1 MKTRYAILQMIQAHY
16 SNNFK
21 QFDNFAKALAEVYA
35 QDGDLQAKDEIL
47 KMMSNSGELTCVPA
61 GYIPKGM
68 SKPHI
73 SEDAEAVEAGSSRE
87 NDVEN
92 NNASST
98 TKDVVEKKADSDRG
112 FADDN
117 EANENLDE
125 KPKRKHHKK
134 TEQEEKSDTGLSDV
148 PGQMG
153 LEDFLT

>member
-68 SKPHI
+68 PKPHI

-87 NDVEN
+87 KDVEN

-98 TKDVVEKKADSDRG
+98 TKNVVEKKADSDRG
-112 FADDN
+112 FVDGN
-117 EANENLDE
+117 EANES
-125 KPKRKHHKK
+125 KHHKK
-134 TEQEEKSDTGLSDV
+134 TEQEEKSDTGLLDV

>member
-1 MKTRYAILQMIQAHY
+1 MIKTRYAILQMIQAHY

-68 SKPHI
+68 PKPHI
-73 SEDAEAVEAGSSRE
+73 SADAEAVEAGSSRE
-87 NDVEN
+87 KDVEN
-92 NNASST
+92 NS
-98 TKDVVEKKADSDRG
+98 
-112 FADDN
+112 
-117 EANENLDE
+117 
-125 KPKRKHHKK
+125 HKK